1 MRGATGSSAY
11 SLVAADEFQS
21 TLLMRGATKQAMR
34 RKQPPI
40 FQSTLLMRGATG
52 YLKLSRSYHI
62 ISIHAPHAR
71 SDFGVKRRSQ
81 AYRISIHAPHA
92 RSDMPVHVHLKP
104 FSRISIHAPHARSDC
119 LRWRAQLAGCISIH
133 APHARSDA
141 GHHGCQHIAE
151 YFNPRSSCEERPIEC
166 EIVFRRKRISI
177 HAPHARSDCRC
188 LSV

>member
-1 MRGATGSSAY
+1 MRGATYDRDRKAAEGSISIHAPHARSDGSSAY

-133 APHARSDA
+133 APHARSD
-141 GHHGCQHIAE
+141 
-151 YFNPRSSCEERPIEC
+151 F
-166 EIVFRRKRISI
+166 FRDKNNQ
-177 HAPHARSDCRC
+177 
-188 LSV
+188 